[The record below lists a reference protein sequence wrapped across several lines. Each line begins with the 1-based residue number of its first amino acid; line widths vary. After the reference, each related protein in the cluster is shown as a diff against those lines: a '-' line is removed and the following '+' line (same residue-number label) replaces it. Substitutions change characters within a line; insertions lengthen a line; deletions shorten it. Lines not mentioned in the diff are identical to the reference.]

1 MTINSTDRI
10 GGAMVNVIDLCAA
23 DHGFEPRSGQ
33 TRDYK
38 ISTCCYPTNHALSN
52 INSKG
57 WLTRNRDNV
66 SE

>member
-33 TRDYK
+33 TREYK

-52 INSKG
+52 INSK
-57 WLTRNRDNV
+57 
-66 SE
+66 